1 MRVSAPRLDPLH
13 LVDLEPGDPGELE
26 RDADLDGVRFA
37 DLAVATLDLQG
48 ARVASSQWAGLT
60 ADELDVRGASFS
72 EVELDRVNVPVVRAA
87 RSQWR
92 DVVVSGR
99 LGSVEAYEAQWRSV
113 HVTGCKLSYLNLR
126 GGSVTDLAFT
136 DCVIEELDLVEVV
149 ARRVR
154 LSGTR
159 VGHLNVQH
167 ADLQDVDLRGATFDG
182 VDGVLGLRGATVS
195 HDQLMLLAPL
205 LAAGLGLD
213 VEP

>member
-1 MRVSAPRLDPLH
+1 MVRGPQLDRLH
-13 LVDLEPGDPGELE
+13 LDGLADGDPDELG
-26 RDADLDGVRFA
+26 RDADLDGVRYA
-37 DLAVATLDLQG
+37 DLVVPTLDLQG
-48 ARVASSQWAGLT
+48 ARVASTRWAGLT
-60 ADELDVRGASFS
+60 ADEADLRGARFS

-99 LGSVEAYEAQWRSV
+99 LGSVEAYEAHWRSV
-113 HVTGCKLSYLNLR
+113 HVTGCKISYLNLR
-126 GGSVTDLAFT
+126 AAQVTDLAFT

-159 VGHLNVQH
+159 VGHLNVQN
-167 ADLQDVDLRGATFDG
+167 ADLQDVDLRGATYDG

-195 HDQLMLLAPL
+195 QDQLMLLAPL

-213 VEP
+213 VES

>member
-1 MRVSAPRLDPLH
+1 MVRGPQLDRLH
-13 LVDLEPGDPGELE
+13 LHGLEEGDPDELG
-26 RDADLDGVRFA
+26 RDADLDGVRYA
-37 DLAVATLDLQG
+37 DLVVPLLDLQG
-48 ARVASSQWAGLT
+48 ARVASTQWAGLT
-60 ADELDVRGASFS
+60 AAEADLRGARFH
-72 EVELDRVNVPVVRAA
+72 EVELDRVNVPVMRAA

-113 HVTGCKLSYLNLR
+113 QVVGCKISYLNLR
-126 GGSVTDLAFT
+126 GAEVTDLAFT
-136 DCVIEELDLVEVV
+136 DCVIEELDLLEVV

-159 VGHLNVQH
+159 IGQLNVQH
-167 ADLQDVDLRGATFDG
+167 ADLRDVDMRGATFDA

-195 HDQLMLLAPL
+195 PDQLSLLAPL

>member
-1 MRVSAPRLDPLH
+1 MVRGPQLDRLH
-13 LVDLEPGDPGELE
+13 LDGLEDGDPDELR
-26 RDADLDGVRFA
+26 RDADLDGVRYA
-37 DLAVATLDLQG
+37 DLAVPLLDLQG
-48 ARVASSQWAGLT
+48 ARVASSQWAGLS
-60 ADELDVRGASFS
+60 ADEADLRGTRLTD
-72 EVELDRVNVPVVRAA
+72 VELDGVNVPVVRAA

-92 DVVVSGR
+92 DVTVSGR

-113 HVTGCKLSYLNLR
+113 HVVGCKISYLNLR
-126 GGSVTDLAFT
+126 GAEVADLAFT
-136 DCVIEELDLVEVV
+136 DCVVEELDLVGAI

-159 VGHLNVQH
+159 VGQLNVQH
-167 ADLQDVDLRGATFDG
+167 ADLQDVDLRGATFEA

-195 HDQLMLLAPL
+195 PDQLALLAPL

>member
-1 MRVSAPRLDPLH
+1 MVRAPRIDALH
-13 LVDLEPGDPGELE
+13 LVGLEDGDPDELG
-26 RDADLDGVRFA
+26 RDADLDGVRYA
-37 DLAVATLDLQG
+37 DLVVPTLDLRG
-48 ARVASSQWAGLT
+48 ARVASSQWAGLS
-60 ADELDVRGASFS
+60 ADEMDVRGARFS
-72 EVELDRVNVPVVRAA
+72 EVALDRVNVPVVRAA

-113 HVTGCKLSYLNLR
+113 HVTGCKVSYLNLR
-126 GGSVTDLAFT
+126 GAEVTDLAFT
-136 DCVIEELDLVEVV
+136 DCVIEELDLLEVV

-154 LSGTR
+154 MTGTR
-159 VGHLNVQH
+159 VGQLNVQH

-195 HDQLMLLAPL
+195 PDQLGLLAPL